1 MRILLAEDDQTLG
14 QGIVDGLVYQG
25 YAVDWMEDGQKTYQA
40 LQTQN
45 FDAVILDIGLPGCD
59 GLSIVQRI
67 RQQKNRTPIL
77 LLTAR
82 DAIDDRV
89 KGLDIGADDYMTK
102 PFDFSELIARL
113 RALVRRTV
121 DRAIPEIRVG
131 DVVLDPAARTVYQSD
146 ELVKLSRREFTLL
159 ECLLANAG
167 AVVSKSKLFE
177 AIYAWHDEVDSN
189 VLEVHIHHLR
199 RKFGSDFIKTVR
211 GVGYIIQNPEK

>member
-25 YAVDWMEDGQKTYQA
+25 YAVDWMEDGQQTYQA

>member
-25 YAVDWMEDGQKTYQA
+25 YAVDWMEDGQQTYQA

-82 DAIDDRV
+82 DGIDDRV